1 VSTHILQAPVFL
13 VVDAARVS
21 DIRAC
26 GCRAYDIPRVYMSVA
41 VVPPSQG
48 SSSTQLC
55 RHGSPSVC
63 GIGHVEDAIVLLE
76 YISMCAIRV
85 HSYAAVVCTCDCC
98 IPVLELQ
105 PAIITNNP

>member
-1 VSTHILQAPVFL
+1 MSTHILQAPVV
-13 VVDAARVS
+13 VVDVAHVS

-26 GCRAYDIPRVYMSVA
+26 GCRVSDIPRVYMYVA
-41 VVPPSQG
+41 VVPPARG

-63 GIGHVEDAIVLLE
+63 GIGHVEDVIVSLE
-76 YISMCAIRV
+76 YISICAIRV
-85 HSYAAVVCTCDCC
+85 HSYAAVVCICDCC

-105 PAIITNNP
+105 PAIMTIIP